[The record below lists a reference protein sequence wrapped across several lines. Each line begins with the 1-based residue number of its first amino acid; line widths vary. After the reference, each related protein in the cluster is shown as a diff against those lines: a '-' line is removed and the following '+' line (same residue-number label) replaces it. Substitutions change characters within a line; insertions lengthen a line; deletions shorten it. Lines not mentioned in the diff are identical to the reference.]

1 MQYKYI
7 STILI
12 VTIRQIPIGHKAIVS
27 SKISDQRH
35 ANTIKLLS
43 RVNYA
48 NTANTIMGQLCQ
60 HYHTMIMGQ
69 HNHSAHIVEQMI
81 QSLSQDHAKDIHK
94 MTERRE
100 PNE

>member
-1 MQYKYI
+1 M
-7 STILI
+7 
-12 VTIRQIPIGHKAIVS
+12 TIRQIPIGHKAIVS
-27 SKISDQRH
+27 SKISEQPH
-35 ANTIKLLS
+35 ANTITLS

-48 NTANTIMGQLCQ
+48 NTANTITGQLCQ

-81 QSLSQDHAKDIHK
+81 QSLSQDHAKYIHK